1 MKFFALIILFSK
13 IIQLSMSVYSYNKA
27 ANSSITH
34 VGNVVEPEVIGI
46 HDRPWIHRVGD
57 DGRCVAIQ
65 IIVNQVAISH
75 IRQTINRLQRLAGLQ
90 ESPLSIIRA

>member
-46 HDRPWIHRVGD
+46 HDRP
-57 DGRCVAIQ
+57 
-65 IIVNQVAISH
+65 
-75 IRQTINRLQRLAGLQ
+75 
-90 ESPLSIIRA
+90 